1 MIKKVLIPLLILLV
15 ALIGIVFYF
24 KSPKLLTKS
33 SDLKIETD
41 FSAAE
46 EYRYQYSVSKKN
58 RDMLQ
63 NNDGQTSTGKY
74 AYITNDNKIRWDKP
88 ATYKY
93 TPKTEEMFKKITL
106 NGNSITFPISIEDLG
121 EEYRE
126 FSKVDLVK
134 LKDMNTVLL
143 KNTKNNY
150 RFLAVYFDGKA
161 KNKNIETDI
170 DPFVSI
176 DVMKDDD
183 YIMNL
188 FWDVNNKTT
197 TRISSG
203 DSYAG
208 IGTADIRVDGIGVG
222 NTFNEMYEKF
232 GTTYAIY
239 VSDDKIEVDY
249 TYEDKSGN
257 YYSILFNHLPKFEN
271 DFKSSDFKYIETK
284 PNIITSVRIYCYK
297 AK

>member
-15 ALIGIVFYF
+15 ALISIVFYF

-46 EYRYQYSVSKKN
+46 EYSYQDSVSKKN
-58 RDMLQ
+58 RDILQ
-63 NNDGQTSTGKY
+63 NNDGQTATGKY

-93 TPKTEEMFKKITL
+93 NPKTEEMFKKITL
-106 NGNSITFPISIEDLG
+106 NGNSITFPTSIEDLG

-150 RFLAVYFDGKA
+150 RFLAVYLDGKA
-161 KNKNIETDI
+161 KNKNIEKDI
-170 DPFVSI
+170 DPCVTI
-176 DVMKDDD
+176 NVMKDDD

-197 TRISSG
+197 KCISSG
-203 DSYAG
+203 NRFAS

-232 GTTYAIY
+232 GTPHVIY
-239 VSDDKIEVDY
+239 VSEDEKEVC
-249 TYEDKSGN
+249 YECKDKSGN
-257 YYSILFNHLPKFEN
+257 YYNIQFNHLPKFKN
-271 DFKSSDFKYIETK
+271 DFKALDYKYIETK
-284 PNIITSVRIYCYK
+284 PNIITSVDIYYDK